1 MMNLRKDQGIRY
13 SKVSSHEVER
23 TGGSVGC
30 QIQKAEVD
38 ALRVKAFQFNVIYG
52 LAHHEESALLWPEHH
67 NLH

>member
-13 SKVSSHEVER
+13 SKVSRHKGER